1 MQTYTTNFRKNQDV
15 SKYEMERRWRNKNDE
30 EPIELLYFSF
40 KNYIKI
46 EFIWDNFEL
55 KKSSNM
61 I

>member
-46 EFIWDNFEL
+46 EFI
-55 KKSSNM
+55 
-61 I
+61 